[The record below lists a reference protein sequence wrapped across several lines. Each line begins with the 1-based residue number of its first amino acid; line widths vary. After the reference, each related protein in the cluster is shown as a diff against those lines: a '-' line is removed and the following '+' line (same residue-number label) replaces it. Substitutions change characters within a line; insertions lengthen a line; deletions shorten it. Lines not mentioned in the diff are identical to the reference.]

1 MEGTSGLQPAAVRSA
16 RGKSQRR
23 REAADRKGNLTVPF
37 PELRGSLPKRRHEP
51 CVASVKLLPYRLGHG
66 MEERRRRLLGALC
79 REEVPGR
86 GARRPERTDA
96 MTISPVTKLPLQ
108 RLHFPILRACD
119 QSREPSRQRSPA
131 SISVEIWSP
140 GQISPSEPLERNVQ
154 ALKREEDVHSTA
166 RAVRSARSKWHRRR
180 EAAGREGNFTAPFP
194 ELRGSLPERR
204 HEPRV
209 ASVKILACRLGQGM
223 EERRRR
229 LLGAL
234 RSLVR
239 LLALNGGNPENL
251 ASRSLALRRGVRL
264 DLRDQIGGEPSLGLD
279 REVLPAGQVR
289 EGERLGRSVAQAIE
303 ALPASAGGVLLGP
316 VEPGALDSHAL
327 HERTRTVDAR
337 PFRDFFDE
345 VLLDPM
351 RENVFQPGHLGGGLA
366 ADHDRLISPGPD
378 LVGPINETP
387 ELAGEVGVQEA
398 HEARELAGVV
408 DVQDEME
415 VVGDKGKTTAT
426 NRVRPLGPGQDAD
439 DEVVER
445 QAGAKEETALE
456 GPAGDLDE
464 GTAFGDVAES
474 SAHTLPKT

>member
-1 MEGTSGLQPAAVRSA
+1 
-16 RGKSQRR
+16 
-23 REAADRKGNLTVPF
+23 
-37 PELRGSLPKRRHEP
+37 
-51 CVASVKLLPYRLGHG
+51 
-66 MEERRRRLLGALC
+66 
-79 REEVPGR
+79 
-86 GARRPERTDA
+86 

-264 DLRDQIGGEPSLGLD
+264 DLRDQIGGEPSLSFY
-279 REVLPAGQVR
+279 REVLRRRGAMRPGRTDAMTISPVTKLPLQRLHFPFFGLAGSQVEPSR
-289 EGERLGRSVAQAIE
+289 QRSLARFPWKFGRLDR
-303 ALPASAGGVLLGP
+303 ALPQS
-316 VEPGALDSHAL
+316 
-327 HERTRTVDAR
+327 
-337 PFRDFFDE
+337 
-345 VLLDPM
+345 
-351 RENVFQPGHLGGGLA
+351 
-366 ADHDRLISPGPD
+366 RL
-378 LVGPINETP
+378 NETF
-387 ELAGEVGVQEA
+387 
-398 HEARELAGVV
+398 
-408 DVQDEME
+408 
-415 VVGDKGKTTAT
+415 
-426 NRVRPLGPGQDAD
+426 RP
-439 DEVVER
+439 
-445 QAGAKEETALE
+445 
-456 GPAGDLDE
+456 
-464 GTAFGDVAES
+464 
-474 SAHTLPKT
+474 